1 VIDKK
6 DIAAVCYVIDS
17 VQTIWRVVV
26 RLDRDFLF
34 TQWIDLGILIIVIM
48 TSSYLVTVTRITLS
62 VVTSI
67 IIMAIAI
74 EVPTSLF
81 VVAVPQSKSEM
92 QSRVEGVMKNF
103 LSDDSMQISWQ
114 AHAMQLIGVTSQE
127 RIDIIHHSTVPVRR
141 VKFRSLMNRDR
152 FIIHN

>member
-6 DIAAVCYVIDS
+6 DIAAVCYVIDG
-17 VQTIWRVVV
+17 VQTIGRVVI

-34 TQWIDLGILIIVIM
+34 TQWIDLSILIIVIM

-62 VVTSI
+62 VDTHI
-67 IIMAIAI
+67 IVAIAI

-81 VVAVPQSKSEM
+81 FVAVPQSESEM
-92 QSRVEGVMKNF
+92 QSRVEGIMKNF

-114 AHAMQLIGVTSQE
+114 AHPMQLIGVTNQE
-127 RIDIIHHSTVPVRR
+127 SIDTVHHSFNHLT
-141 VKFRSLMNRDR
+141 
-152 FIIHN
+152 

>member
-1 VIDKK
+1 MIDKK
-6 DIAAVCYVIDS
+6 DIAAICYVIDS
-17 VQTIWRVVV
+17 VQTIWRVSV

-48 TSSYLVTVTRITLS
+48 TSSYLVTVTRITLDAVTPIIMG

-67 IIMAIAI
+67 IVATAI

-92 QSRVEGVMKNF
+92 QSRVEGIMKNF
-103 LSDDSMQISWQ
+103 LSDDSMQIDW
-114 AHAMQLIGVTSQE
+114 
-127 RIDIIHHSTVPVRR
+127 
-141 VKFRSLMNRDR
+141 
-152 FIIHN
+152 